1 MAEGSWHKV
10 RVSQD
15 VIANFK
21 VTERR
26 GRFVITE
33 MFVVGDR
40 LAPSMLRTLPLTR
53 VEDLANADLGYL
65 ERSRVKWSAGQ
76 PEPSLADLRSPGA
89 AVRLGDSGE
98 TLRVVE
104 AAAEL
109 VTTGTIAAATQRPKL
124 ERPDG
129 TDPDGFYQRVADA
142 HRDVTSRTPRVIE
155 ALAAEADVPPGTVRR
170 WILESRRR
178 GFLPPARRTRA

>member
-1 MAEGSWHKV
+1 MADGSWCKV

-15 VIANFK
+15 VIASFK

-26 GRFVITE
+26 GRHAVTE
-33 MFVVGDR
+33 MYVVGGK

-53 VEDLANADLGYL
+53 VEDLANADLSYL
-65 ERSRVKWSAGQ
+65 EPWRVKWAVDQ
-76 PEPSLADLRSPGA
+76 PEPSLADLRSPVNA
-89 AVRLGDSGE
+89 LRLGDSVESG
-98 TLRVVE
+98 RVVE
-104 AAAEL
+104 ATAEL
-109 VTTGTIAAATQRPKL
+109 VTTGTITAAAQRPRL

-129 TDPDGFYQRVADA
+129 KDPDAFYERVADA

-178 GFLPPARRTRA
+178 GYLSPARGGRA